1 MTTPTDP
8 ATALLRRLADG
19 DAAAADDLLPLVY
32 AELHH
37 LARRA
42 MEGQR
47 PDHTLQATALV
58 HEAFLKL
65 IVLDRPGW
73 ESRRHFLQVAAKA
86 MRAVLVDHA
95 RARSTAKRGAGRR
108 PLPLDEGAVVA
119 PDADGAAVIALHEAL
134 ERLSALDPP
143 LAQLVELRYFTG
155 LSVDETAAVLGVSSR
170 TVKRHWRVA
179 RAWLLREL
187 GTAAPGEGRG

>member
-1 MTTPTDP
+1 MTTPMDP
-8 ATALLRRLADG
+8 AATLLRRLADG

-32 AELHH
+32 AELHQ

-42 MEGQR
+42 MDGQR

-58 HEAFLKL
+58 NEAFIKL
-65 IVLDRPGW
+65 IHLDRPSW

-95 RARSTAKRGAGRR
+95 RARSTAKRGAGQR
-108 PLPLDEGAVVA
+108 PLPLNEGTWVA

-134 ERLSALDPP
+134 ERLAALDPP

-155 LSVDETAAVLGVSSR
+155 LSVEETAEVLGISAR
-170 TVKRHWRVA
+170 TVKRHWRAA

-187 GTAAPGEGRG
+187 ETVAPEDDRG